1 VNHASI
7 DTSDPVTEQGDL
19 TQLLVRWQGGD
30 QAARDQLTAAIYQHL
45 KNIARRRLSE
55 QARYIVDPTE
65 LVNEVLIKL
74 IQSPSAAEDREQLF
88 KIAASAVRYTLL
100 DLVRRRDAEKRGH
113 GETTS
118 LDNIGMTFVE
128 DQARLTIDEWIDA
141 EQALVELERLDP
153 RKCRIAELAFIIGLE
168 QVEISDVM
176 RLSLS
181 TVERELRF
189 CRSWL
194 RARLNPPTPQPDRSA

>member
-1 VNHASI
+1 MSI
-7 DTSDPVTEQGDL
+7 ESAGSPDQSSAQGDL

-30 QAARDQLTAAIYQHL
+30 QGARDQLTAAIYQQL
-45 KNIARRRLSE
+45 KAIARRRLGE

-74 IQSPSAAEDREQLF
+74 IQSPSSAEDREQLF

-113 GETTS
+113 GEHTS
-118 LDNIGMTFVE
+118 LDSIGVSFVE
-128 DQARLTIDEWIDA
+128 QQVPLTIDDWIDA

-194 RARLNPPTPQPDRSA
+194 RARLNPANAASE

>member
-1 VNHASI
+1 VSI
-7 DTSDPVTEQGDL
+7 ESVGTPGPIPVHGDL
-19 TQLLVRWQGGD
+19 TQLLIRWQGGD
-30 QAARDQLTAAIYQHL
+30 QRARDQLTAAIYQQL
-45 KNIARRRLSE
+45 KAIAKRRLSE

-74 IQSPSAAEDREQLF
+74 IQSPSGAEDREQLF

-118 LDNIGMTFVE
+118 LDTIGVTFVE
-128 DQARLTIDEWIDA
+128 NQARLTIDDWIDA
-141 EQALVELERLDP
+141 EHALVELERLDP

-194 RARLNPPTPQPDRSA
+194 RARLNPTNAEPG